1 MLDHKLRT
9 YEKIFRVNPSE
20 RTNAV
25 VVDLTEQDEQEIQEE
40 MEQIAPGNEMKD
52 AEKMLEI
59 ERGYEVIS

>member
-1 MLDHKLRT
+1 M
-9 YEKIFRVNPSE
+9 NPSE

-25 VVDLTEQDEQEIQEE
+25 VVDLTEQDEQEIKEE